1 MYMHMCV
8 IGYLP
13 AIFIME
19 SLMDDVARNIGMD
32 VEQFKQANLYKK
44 GDVSYLVS
52 LNYSNNNDRVI
63 TLFIYTVISTERSD
77 TTIL

>member
-1 MYMHMCV
+1 MHVHVSV

-13 AIFIME
+13 AIFIIE

-52 LNYSNNNDRVI
+52 LS
-63 TLFIYTVISTERSD
+63 
-77 TTIL
+77 